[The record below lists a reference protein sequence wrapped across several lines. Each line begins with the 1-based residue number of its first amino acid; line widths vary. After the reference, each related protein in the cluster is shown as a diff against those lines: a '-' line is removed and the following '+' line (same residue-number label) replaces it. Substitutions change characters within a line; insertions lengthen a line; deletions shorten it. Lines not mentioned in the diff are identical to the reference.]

1 MLTVDEASSLF
12 GLSVAGVVAA
22 VYFAGSVASRRRSFH
37 DAASAGNVFAY
48 SFAYGFA
55 GIVLSAPVLH
65 IWVVGD
71 RYRHLALFVWGAA
84 ILALLVLSALL
95 AGCFKLVQG
104 LR

>member
-22 VYFAGSVASRRRSFH
+22 VYFARSVAPRRGAFQSVASF
-37 DAASAGNVFAY
+37 GNVFAC

-55 GIVLSAPVLH
+55 GIVVSAFIFHV
-65 IWVVGD
+65 WVIGD
-71 RYRHLALFVWGAA
+71 RYSHLALFVWGAA